1 MESLLAGTPV
11 LIADTTPWRG
21 LEQAGV
27 GWDLPLD
34 NEQQFADKIHD
45 AAKFSNEVYRLWRK
59 QAHIYARERAADP
72 EIIASNRR
80 LFLEVHRPGISLDT
94 QLGTIP

>member
-11 LIADTTPWRG
+11 LIADTTHWRD

-45 AAKFSNEVYRLWRK
+45 TAQLANEGYRLWRK
-59 QAHIYARERAADP
+59 RVRSYAYKRMVDP
-72 EIIASNRR
+72 EIIAANRR
-80 LFLEVHRPGISLDT
+80 LFTEAAGKAAPNS
-94 QLGTIP
+94 